1 MTKDRAGWPDK
12 APDSELFDRINAHI
26 SAVTDDIAI
35 KNICAEFQQRLEAY
49 RIALTPK
56 EWTIA
61 HSIAWKNN
69 ANTAAGFN
77 ALREIA
83 EKAAPQQELEG

>member
-12 APDSELFDRINAHI
+12 APDSELFDRINPHI

-49 RIALTPK
+49 RVALTPR
-56 EWTIA
+56 EWSFE
-61 HSIAWKNN
+61 HSIGWRNN
-69 ANTAAGFN
+69 MFDTLAAF
-77 ALREIA
+77 AAIREVA
-83 EKAAPQQELEG
+83 EKS